1 MSVAAALLHDSVA
14 ARFRKFLSGF
24 LKYFSETD
32 AIIKLNH
39 CFSVSLDL
47 IREWGKVALS
57 GLLREA
63 QANLNRIERG
73 GVRNAPQSVIE

>member
-39 CFSVSLDL
+39 CFSVSLDFNPGVG
-47 IREWGKVALS
+47 EK
-57 GLLREA
+57 LLYPACCGRRR
-63 QANLNRIERG
+63 QT
-73 GVRNAPQSVIE
+73 